1 MFDATIRKLSELQD
15 VIEFTS
21 SYQAAFDTVA
31 SLISETSPYSRRS
44 VEAYFQATMLMSS
57 GSEYSNPVTIIQKD
71 WKDNN
76 TNLPETILQIIR
88 YFEFMKGSTKDQVLL
103 ISTQISSTTTQ
114 RATEGSCPNREC
126 VEKGLTTHYSD
137 RC

>member
-1 MFDATIRKLSELQD
+1 MFVATIRKLSELQG

-21 SYQAAFDTVA
+21 SYQAAFDKVA

-57 GSEYSNPVTIIQKD
+57 ENEYSNPVTIIHKD
-71 WKDNN
+71 WQDDN
-76 TNLPETILQIIR
+76 TTLPETILQIIR
-88 YFEFMKGSTKDQVLL
+88 YFEFMKGSTQDQVLL
-103 ISTQISSTTTQ
+103 ISTKISSTTTQ
-114 RATEGSCPNREC
+114 RATEGSCPNPEC

-137 RC
+137 CC